1 MIQRLHHR
9 LARSGA
15 VGLLISL
22 AFAHAAQA
30 QVVSADDGSSLD
42 AGLGGD
48 LAGSG
53 MVRPGDPMGTFDAL
67 AQPTNDTIYP
77 AITSTAVIN
86 AQQVN
91 GVILGRLGNHLAA
104 TARRHEQ
111 TGAGDGGTS
120 VSTSLRSLVTEGG
133 WFQGLALSPRL
144 TATRLLPALS
154 AKVAGSSVAMTSQSR
169 KTSILGSPAAI
180 CTATSMSIRR
190 AAATGAAPRLALYGG
205 TSVGPSLLTATV
217 GYARDGFDT
226 VRGIAGIG
234 TAVEHHAGYE
244 MAAGT
249 QWSLPVSF
257 PALGNGSA
265 TLTPEAGL
273 QFVHLMEEGFGESGG
288 DDFNLSASGRG
299 TDSLQP
305 YLTAKLAQEFNTEA
319 GDAVI
324 PELRLGFAHEV
335 LNNLR
340 LLTVSTAGG
349 VAFPT
354 AGLEPARSQLSGGL
368 GVTVQTGANLYLYAD
383 YDAVLPTGNTVIHTI
398 QAGLHWRF

>member
-1 MIQRLHHR
+1 

-15 VGLLISL
+15 IGLLIG
-22 AFAHAAQA
+22 FALSHAAYA
-30 QVVSADDGSSLD
+30 QVVNANDGPSLD

-48 LAGSG
+48 PSGSG
-53 MVRPGDPMGTFDAL
+53 MVRPGDPMSTFDAL
-67 AQPTNDTIYP
+67 AQPSNDTIYP
-77 AITSTAVIN
+77 AVTSTTVIN

-91 GVILGRLGNHLAA
+91 GVILGRLGNHLAV
-104 TARRHEQ
+104 TARRREQ
-111 TGAGDGGTS
+111 TGASSAGGS
-120 VSTSLRSLVTEGG
+120 ASTSLESLVTEGG
-133 WFQGLALSPRL
+133 WFQGVGAFAALDGNAAAPGFVSKSGGFVGGYDR
-144 TATRLLPALS
+144 S
-154 AKVAGSSVAMTSQSR
+154 VAENIYLGIAVSYLHSNIDEHSTSRGSGSSA
-169 KTSILGSPAAI
+169 
-180 CTATSMSIRR
+180 
-190 AAATGAAPRLALYGG
+190 RLALYGG

-234 TAVEHHAGYE
+234 TAIEDHAGYE
-244 MAAGT
+244 TSAGT
-249 QWSLPVSF
+249 QWSLPLSF
-257 PALGNGSA
+257 PAFGNGSA
-265 TLTPEAGL
+265 TFTPEAGL
-273 QFVHLMEEGFGESGG
+273 QFVHVMEDGFGETGG

-299 TDSLQP
+299 TDSFQP